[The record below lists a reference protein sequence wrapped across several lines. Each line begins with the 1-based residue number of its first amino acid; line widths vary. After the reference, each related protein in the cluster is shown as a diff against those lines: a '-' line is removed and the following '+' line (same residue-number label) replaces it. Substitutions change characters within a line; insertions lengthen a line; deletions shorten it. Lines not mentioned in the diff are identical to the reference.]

1 MSRNQPYEKPRVVK
15 SVKLPPWFTKARLA
29 WMVLKGMSVEDAVRM
44 IGAKAVDLARD
55 TPKDQDTAKSSD
67 VK

>member
-1 MSRNQPYEKPRVVK
+1 VSRKPYEKPRVVN
-15 SVKLPPWFTKARLA
+15 SLKLPPWVSKARLA
-29 WMVLKGMSVEDAVRM
+29 WMVMKGMKVEDAVKM

-55 TPKDQDTAKSSD
+55 HDTAKSSD